1 LDGLAEPEL
10 WDQAIRLRLSTAWA
24 DETDTSTVRLCR
36 DQDFLFVHL
45 SSPRN
50 RSSELASN
58 SSQPQRS
65 NPAFKGANTKD
76 SKARELKAK
85 DGTAKRDSM
94 DPMLDHVRLRID
106 IDRDYATWFEFAWDI
121 QGGVLDQCNDI
132 RIWNPQWYI
141 AFHPTDEA
149 WNVELAIPIK
159 ELIEDSTIPWDKLP
173 WALSIQRQ
181 RPSLSTEFLVAG
193 DNDQWSR
200 DQWLIVNP
208 TEP

>member
-1 LDGLAEPEL
+1 
-10 WDQAIRLRLSTAWA
+10 
-24 DETDTSTVRLCR
+24 
-36 DQDFLFVHL
+36 
-45 SSPRN
+45 
-50 RSSELASN
+50 
-58 SSQPQRS
+58 
-65 NPAFKGANTKD
+65 
-76 SKARELKAK
+76 
-85 DGTAKRDSM
+85 
-94 DPMLDHVRLRID
+94 MLDHVRLRID

-149 WNVELAIPIK
+149 WNAELAIPIK
-159 ELIEDSTIPWDKLP
+159 ELIEDSSIPWDKLP
-173 WALSIQRQ
+173 WAFSIQRQ

-200 DQWLIVNP
+200 DQWLLVNP